1 MARKAKEIDVPVDG
15 MHCSS
20 CSLIVEK
27 SLGKLDGVEQVD
39 VDLNTNKA
47 HLILDGNVSKDLIDK
62 TIQSVGFTI
71 PYEEITI
78 QIAGMHCASCVNN
91 VEKLLPRID
100 GIVEVNANL
109 SNQKVAI
116 KYYRGTLNLAEIQKM
131 IEMLGFEYLG
141 IDGELS
147 ESSEEERYEKM
158 SDMENSV
165 ILVAG
170 LVPWCIASS
179 VPLGMLGANARSI
192 PAALY
197 LWMVPLARLIALK
210 IGKTR
215 GN

>member
-27 SLGKLDGVEQVD
+27 SLSKLDGIEQVD

-47 HLILDGNVSKDLIDK
+47 HLILDGNVSNDLIDK

-78 QIAGMHCASCVNN
+78 QIDGMHCASCVNN

-116 KYYRGTLNLAEIQKM
+116 KYYRGTLDLVGIQKN
-131 IEMLGFEYLG
+131 
-141 IDGELS
+141 D
-147 ESSEEERYEKM
+147 
-158 SDMENSV
+158 
-165 ILVAG
+165 
-170 LVPWCIASS
+170 
-179 VPLGMLGANARSI
+179 
-192 PAALY
+192 
-197 LWMVPLARLIALK
+197 
-210 IGKTR
+210 
-215 GN
+215 